1 MKKFIKGT
9 FELDQNIGDL
19 TEYEAKKELWLK
31 SVIQWAN
38 EHDIEIVFGAS
49 DDDCYLCEY
58 MARANTSSLCRGYA
72 AELRKMLKIGFPKIK
87 LLYQA
92 SGNLLW

>member
-19 TEYEAKKELWLK
+19 NEYEAKKELYVK
-31 SVIQWAN
+31 SIIQWAN
-38 EHDIEIVFGAS
+38 EHNVDVLLGES
-49 DDDCYLCEY
+49 EDNSYLCEY
-58 MARANTSSLCRGYA
+58 VAKANTNALCKGYV
-72 AELRKMLKIGFPKIK
+72 AELKQMLKVGFPKIK